1 MEKIVTTLGELFVR
15 EAQRLVARR
24 VPSIAWLELIEP
36 MVDRARERSSV
47 ADRFTRHDAV
57 PQTAK
62 PLRDD
67 AREEL
72 PLDDVTSEGAP
83 LPPAARDRLRDIV
96 GPAADAARVHTGT
109 QSDAFAR
116 KERADAVTIGPE
128 MYFRA
133 GAYAPQDPAGFA
145 LLTHEVTHVAE
156 WLRPGAAWHRATDAG
171 VRAEER
177 LAHGREGAVL
187 SAQLSPS
194 LARLPS
200 VVKHAGATPRAAAAP
215 AASAHAAQRTMKAES
230 DRAPVDAPAQVPD
243 ANTNLE
249 VIRRTLFRDLMSQI
263 RVEFERGA

>member
-36 MVDRARERSSV
+36 MVDRARERAGV

-57 PQTAK
+57 PQTVK
-62 PLRDD
+62 PVRDEPLEEMPRDD
-67 AREEL
+67 VA
-72 PLDDVTSEGAP
+72 SEGTA

-96 GPAADAARVHTGT
+96 GPAADAARVHTGA

-177 LAHGREGAVL
+177 LAHGRERAAL
-187 SAQLSPS
+187 STPLSPS

-200 VVKHAGATPRAAAAP
+200 AVKHAAPASRPTGVP
-215 AASAHAAQRTMKAES
+215 AASANAAQRPMKAES
-230 DRAPVDAPAQVPD
+230 DRAPIDAPAPVPD